1 MYMYIYMYTSHV
13 HTCMHVHVHV
23 CLNMYMYMHVHV
35 WCNVKSQLR
44 SSRKVMP
51 CTISICKEKKF
62 SWMRLKLCMGSCF
75 KILYYFVLYEYINF
89 TSPQPSS
96 QTYGITVQHA
106 TKSEIG
112 VLKSKGVVGGKAG
125 RCALFSARDVCRMF
139 LHWKSVPPQ
148 PLRELAEGKV
158 RPHCTWYICKYSDT
172 CERLDK
178 DISQGSNLSNCSNWV
193 VVEPTP
199 LAF

>member
-1 MYMYIYMYTSHV
+1 MYTN
-13 HTCMHVHVHV
+13 TC
-23 CLNMYMYMHVHV
+23 
-35 WCNVKSQLR
+35 
-44 SSRKVMP
+44 
-51 CTISICKEKKF
+51 
-62 SWMRLKLCMGSCF
+62 
-75 KILYYFVLYEYINF
+75 NF
-89 TSPQPSS
+89 ASPQLSS

-158 RPHCTWYICKYSDT
+158 RPRLYIIH
-172 CERLDK
+172 L
-178 DISQGSNLSNCSNWV
+178 
-193 VVEPTP
+193 
-199 LAF
+199 